1 MDENGRGINGMKEF
15 GMGYDD
21 ASGKQAILT
30 RRGLLGGIAA
40 TLAAP
45 SFAHAFDVPAEP
57 RLLHHDYMKM
67 RERFRTRLLQ
77 KGPAPDKYEP
87 LTAPAGAN
95 RIFYRSGRGGELTL
109 AAWVSN
115 YKRER
120 KLKPAVLFL
129 HGGNAM
135 GAGQWE
141 PLKGYADAGYVVMM
155 PSMRGENGQM
165 GIFSGF
171 YDEVDD
177 VLAAA
182 DRLAHLP
189 GVDRERVFLAGHSIG
204 GTLAML
210 AAMSTHR
217 FRASVP
223 ISGNPNAFRFFNRY
237 PEDIRFDDSRPHEF
251 EVRSAVCYA
260 HSFKCPVKLL
270 HAETETSFEDNA
282 ALLIKRARAANAIIS
297 SQEVEGNHTSE
308 IPHAVEASMQF
319 FHQVAA

>member
-1 MDENGRGINGMKEF
+1 
-15 GMGYDD
+15 MGQND
-21 ASGKQAILT
+21 APGTQIEPT
-30 RRGLLGGIAA
+30 RRRLLAGMAA
-40 TLAAP
+40 ALTAPLAMP
-45 SFAHAFDVPAEP
+45 SLAQAFDVPVEP

-87 LTAPAGAN
+87 LDAPEGAS

-120 KLKPAVLFL
+120 KARPAVLFL

-135 GAGQWE
+135 GAGQWT
-141 PLKGYADAGYVVMM
+141 PLKGYIDAGYVVMM
-155 PSMRGENGQM
+155 PTMRGENGQM

-182 DRLAHLP
+182 ERLSHLP
-189 GVDRERVFLAGHSIG
+189 GVDRERVFLAGHSVG

-210 AAMSTHR
+210 GAMSTHR
-217 FRASVP
+217 FRATVP
-223 ISGNPNAFRFFNRY
+223 ISGNPNAFRFFKRY

-260 HSFKCPVKLL
+260 HSFKCPIKLL
-270 HAETETSFEDNA
+270 HAETETTFEDNA
-282 ALLIKRARAANAIIS
+282 ALLIKRARAAGATIS
-297 SQEVEGNHTSE
+297 SEEVEGNHSSE

-319 FHQVAA
+319 FKQVAA

>member
-1 MDENGRGINGMKEF
+1 
-15 GMGYDD
+15 MGYDD

-30 RRGLLGGIAA
+30 RRGLLGGMAA

-45 SFAHAFDVPAEP
+45 SFAHAFDVPVEP

-109 AAWVSN
+109 AAWVST

-141 PLKGYADAGYVVMM
+141 PLKAYADAGYVVMM

-182 DRLAHLP
+182 DRLSHLP

-210 AAMSTHR
+210 ASMSTHR
-217 FRASVP
+217 FRAAVP
-223 ISGNPNAFRFFNRY
+223 ISGNPNAFRFFKRY

-260 HSFKCPVKLL
+260 HSFKCPIKLL

-297 SQEVEGNHTSE
+297 SEEVEGNHTSE
-308 IPHAVEASMQF
+308 IPHAVDASMRF
-319 FHQVAA
+319 FKQVAA

>member
-1 MDENGRGINGMKEF
+1 MKEF
-15 GMGYDD
+15 GMGSDEAP
-21 ASGKQAILT
+21 ASQTTLT
-30 RRGLLGGIAA
+30 RRTLLSGMAA
-40 TLAAP
+40 ALAVP
-45 SFAHAFDVPAEP
+45 SMAQAFDVPTEP

-109 AAWVSN
+109 AAWVST

-129 HGGNAM
+129 HGGYAM

-155 PSMRGENGQM
+155 PSMRGENGLM

-182 DRLAHLP
+182 DRLSHLP

-210 AAMSTHR
+210 PAMSTHR
-217 FRASVP
+217 FRAAVP
-223 ISGNPNAFRFFNRY
+223 ISGNPNAFRFFKRY

-260 HSFKCPVKLL
+260 HSFKCPIKLL

-297 SQEVEGNHTSE
+297 SEEVEGNHTSE
-308 IPHAVEASMQF
+308 IPHAVDASMRF

>member
-30 RRGLLGGIAA
+30 RRGLLGGMAA

-45 SFAHAFDVPAEP
+45 SFAHAFDVPVEP

-109 AAWVSN
+109 AAWVST

-141 PLKGYADAGYVVMM
+141 PLKAYADAGYVVMM

-182 DRLAHLP
+182 DRLSHLP

-210 AAMSTHR
+210 ASMSTHR
-217 FRASVP
+217 FRAAVP
-223 ISGNPNAFRFFNRY
+223 ISGNPNAFRFFKRY

-260 HSFKCPVKLL
+260 HSFKCPIKLL

-297 SQEVEGNHTSE
+297 SEEVEGNHTSE
-308 IPHAVEASMQF
+308 IPHAVDASMRF
-319 FHQVAA
+319 FKQVAA